1 MNTITESKLG
11 GSQAWINWILATLYV
26 VFVFTLQTGYAITN
40 VSMSADLNLSVA
52 QVGVIGSIYTW
63 AFAVIQ
69 FGSGSI
75 MDKLGSRWTI
85 PIAAAIVTV
94 GAFLFASSTG
104 PIQLTIAQVFMAFGA
119 AFGFVGAGFVG
130 GQWFAPIKFGFMF
143 ALVQFVASLSAI
155 AGQNII
161 GAFIQDT
168 EWNQIIYAMAISG
181 AVLTV
186 IMFLVMRDPV
196 RSDMQKDEWPGFK
209 KFLDQLFEAL
219 GKVMAIK
226 DSWVNAII
234 GGATFGSMLSLGV
247 IWGPRYLIAAGHS
260 ESSAYTA
267 SAMMWLGLAISAPLF
282 ALCSDWMKSRKKVM
296 FIGCFLQM
304 LAIIIILAR
313 PTMGLNEAYVMFF
326 IWGFMSGGS
335 MLNFA
340 IGADLVPIK
349 LIGTASAFVNAVQ
362 FIVGGILMAIPGRVL
377 AGTGLIAR
385 VQDQATH
392 SAPIVGS
399 VYDYQWA
406 LAILPISLALA
417 CFWFLFLKET
427 YPEES
432 S

>member
-1 MNTITESKLG
+1 MNTSTESTLG
-11 GSQAWINWILATLYV
+11 GGQAWINWILATAYV

-40 VSMSADLNLSVA
+40 VSMSTDLNLSVA

-75 MDKLGSRWTI
+75 MDKLGARWTI
-85 PIAAAIVTV
+85 PIAAAIVTL
-94 GAFLFASSTG
+94 GAFLFASATG
-104 PIQLTIAQVFMAFGA
+104 PIQLSIAQVLMAIGA

-161 GAFIQDT
+161 GAYIQNTAWD
-168 EWNQIIYAMAISG
+168 QIIYSMAIGG
-181 AVLTV
+181 AVLTA

-196 RSDMQKDEWPGFK
+196 RTDIEKQEWPGIKNFI
-209 KFLDQLFEAL
+209 DQLFEAL
-219 GKVMAIK
+219 GKVMAIR
-226 DSWVNAII
+226 DSWVNAVI

-247 IWGPRYLIAAGHS
+247 IWGPRYLIAAGND
-260 ESSAYTA
+260 EGSAYTA

-282 ALCSDWMKSRKKVM
+282 ALASDWMKSRKKPM

-304 LAIIIILAR
+304 IAIIMILSR
-313 PTMGLNEAYVMFF
+313 PSMGLTEAYVWFF
-326 IWGFMSGGS
+326 LWGFMSGGS
-335 MLNFA
+335 MLNFP

-385 VQDQATH
+385 VHDQATH
-392 SAPIVGS
+392 SAPITGS
-399 VYDYQWA
+399 VSDYQWA

-417 CFWFLFLKET
+417 CLWFLFLKET
-427 YPEES
+427 YPKDS
-432 S
+432 T